1 MRFLGVEDS
10 ERDGC
15 TTIESEMGGFV
26 GIGGEGFLAEDLV
39 LFVEVDRGMC
49 EKSARDLERR
59 YIHRRTECSSKEF
72 GIIGD
77 IELLGVF

>member
-15 TTIESEMGGFV
+15 TMTESEMGGFV
-26 GIGGEGFLAEDLV
+26 GIGGEGFLAKDLV
-39 LFVEVDRGMC
+39 LLVEVDRGMC
-49 EKSARDLERR
+49 KKSWRGLERF
-59 YIHRRTECSSKEF
+59 YIHRGTECSSKEF

-77 IELLGVF
+77 IELLGIF

>member
-26 GIGGEGFLAEDLV
+26 GISGEGFLAEDLV
-39 LFVEVDRGMC
+39 LLLEVGRGMC
-49 EKSARDLERR
+49 EKSARGLEGL
-59 YIHRRTECSSKEF
+59 YIHRGTECSSKKF
-72 GIIGD
+72 GIIGN